1 MKLTQVAVCFTC
13 LVGGSDLGRQERSC
27 GGGQNPSP
35 MHSWAGG
42 ENRWFPWMLLSWRG
56 GEFLPFVFTGILQWM
71 PDFLYPKNLL
81 SEREKTLF
89 YSLCSQEK
97 KKVDFSSA
105 ELTFLWATLFRRC
118 LNRGQDFEKAKSLRM
133 WSWSLLWVRITA
145 DSAPQ
150 ELIAGSF
157 VSFAKTWFKEC
168 PCVSQC
174 LQSQVSSINSR
185 SRM

>member
-89 YSLCSQEK
+89 YSLCSQGK
-97 KKVDFSSA
+97 KKSGFFISWVNFSLSYSLQEVPQQGA
-105 ELTFLWATLFRRC
+105 RLW
-118 LNRGQDFEKAKSLRM
+118 KSKIPENVIM
-133 WSWSLLWVRITA
+133 EPSLSQNHSRLCSPGAHSRI
-145 DSAPQ
+145 
-150 ELIAGSF
+150 L
-157 VSFAKTWFKEC
+157 
-168 PCVSQC
+168 CVFC
-174 LQSQVSSINSR
+174 
-185 SRM
+185 